1 MENKQIAS
9 QYLIDLYNEVNYLN
23 ANYSTF
29 RNLVIEFTTTKNGS
43 EGTIEL
49 NDAERAT
56 MGQTIQAFRHFA
68 NLTFIR
74 IQSLKKYI
82 PTEEIAAL
90 EKEYNAIKSPFIIK
104 TEIAAE
110 YVIRL
115 NSIIAT
121 SIIGELLESGKNL
134 YNEVYGGNRSE

>member
-29 RNLVIEFTTTKNGS
+29 TNLVIEFTTTRSGN
-43 EGTIEL
+43 EGDISL
-49 NDAERAT
+49 NDSEKAT
-56 MGQTIQAFRHFA
+56 LGQTIQAFRHFA
-68 NLTFIR
+68 NLTYIR

-82 PTEEIAAL
+82 SPEEMANL
-90 EKEYNAIKSPFIIK
+90 EQAYNSLKTPFIIK
-104 TEIAAE
+104 TEQAMD
-110 YVIRL
+110 YVIRI
-115 NSIIAT
+115 NSIIAN